1 MLHLATV
8 KETAT
13 DVMEVSVKGFWF
25 LVEECR
31 ASPAFSQLI
40 LLGGDAGIGHFVYPR
55 AAPVT
60 EAQPHHAY
68 AGCYALSKVL
78 EEVILQQAVL
88 AYGFSGCCLRA
99 PWVME
104 KDDFRFSLSWG
115 EDAFGGPRLR
125 DLVGEEAAA
134 AHAAAGDVAV
144 LCDAAGVPLKRSFL
158 HVDDLSAAICAAL
171 DNPRVRGEVINIAMD
186 EPVDYGSVA
195 RALVEGGR
203 AKGAA
208 VKGGHASTH
217 ALSLS
222 ARGTLCEP
230 RAINV

>member
-1 MLHLATV
+1 MADADHSPLLLLVTGATGKVGTNFIAHL
-8 KETAT
+8 
-13 DVMEVSVKGFWF
+13 
-25 LVEECR
+25 L
-31 ASPAFSQLI
+31 
-40 LLGGDAGIGHFVYPR
+40 
-55 AAPVT
+55 AAP
-60 EAQPHHAY
+60 
-68 AGCYALSKVL
+68 
-78 EEVILQQAVL
+78 
-88 AYGFSGCCLRA
+88 
-99 PWVME
+99 
-104 KDDFRFSLSWG
+104 
-115 EDAFGGPRLR
+115 
-125 DLVGEEAAA
+125 AAA

-208 VKGGHASTH
+208 VKVATAYHSVGTTPRLSCCSATAGGHASMH